1 MLTFS
6 SSGQEPVSYLVELF
20 EQTVQ
25 SSVLIF
31 QEFTDDLQYSSLLSK
46 RRKRKMIQKNFP
58 SWHRFFFFIAFFGV
72 GFCGHAR
79 LIYDFFNSFSKV
91 HHFLLS
97 LFSNNKIVLLLL
109 MALNFILSPTSM
121 FAFFFLSLLVIRLT
135 KLIAFLAQAMKK
147 KPTLVGQ

>member
-20 EQTVQ
+20 EQTVH

-31 QEFTDDLQYSSLLSK
+31 QEFTDDLQSSALVYCLTDVK
-46 RRKRKMIQKNFP
+46 GRWYKKTFLVGIG
-58 SWHRFFFFIAFFGV
+58 FFFIAFFGV

-79 LIYDFFNSFSKV
+79 LIYDFLKSFSKV

-97 LFSNNKIVLLLL
+97 LFSNNKVVLLLL

-121 FAFFFLSLLVIRLT
+121 FAFFSYRF
-135 KLIAFLAQAMKK
+135 
-147 KPTLVGQ
+147 